1 MRELRGL
8 PHNIMKLTKKEQL
21 QRRHRRV
28 TARLSGTKA
37 KPRLVVFRSNK
48 HMYAQL
54 VDDAKGLTLASAS
67 DESVKAKKGA
77 KPIDVSKEIGK
88 LIATYA
94 AEKKITS
101 AVFDRG
107 GYKYHG
113 NVKAVAEG
121 AREGGLKI

>member
-1 MRELRGL
+1 
-8 PHNIMKLTKKEQL
+8 MKLTLREQRK
-21 QRRHRRV
+21 RRHRRV
-28 TARLSGTKA
+28 TARISGTDT

-54 VDDAKGLTLASAS
+54 IDDTKGVTLAAAS
-67 DESVKAKKGA
+67 DASVKATKGT
-77 KPIDVSKEIGK
+77 KPLEVSKEIGK
-88 LIATYA
+88 LIATLA
-94 AEKKITS
+94 TEKKITS

-113 NVKAVAEG
+113 NVKAIAEG

>member
-1 MRELRGL
+1 
-8 PHNIMKLTKKEQL
+8 
-21 QRRHRRV
+21 
-28 TARLSGTKA
+28 
-37 KPRLVVFRSNK
+37 
-48 HMYAQL
+48 MYAQL

-67 DESVKAKKGA
+67 DESVKAKKGT
-77 KPIDVSKEIGK
+77 KPIAVSKEIGK

>member
-1 MRELRGL
+1 
-8 PHNIMKLTKKEQL
+8 MKLTKKEQL

-28 TARLSGTKA
+28 TARISGTKS

-54 VDDAKGLTLASAS
+54 VDDTTGKTLAAAS
-67 DESVKAKKGA
+67 DETVKATKGKK
-77 KPIDVSKEIGK
+77 PLEVSREIGK
-88 LIATYA
+88 LIASLAT
-94 AEKKITS
+94 EKKIET

-113 NVKAVAEG
+113 KVKAVAEG

>member
-1 MRELRGL
+1 
-8 PHNIMKLTKKEQL
+8 MKLTKLEQR

-28 TARLSGTKA
+28 TARVSGTKV

-54 VDDAKGLTLASAS
+54 IDDAKGLTLAAVS
-67 DESVKAKKGA
+67 DESVKAAKGKK
-77 KPIDVSKEIGK
+77 PLEVSKEIGK
-88 LIATYA
+88 LIATIA
-94 AEKKITS
+94 TEKKIKS
-101 AVFDRG
+101 VVFDRG

-113 NVKAVAEG
+113 NVKAIAEG